1 MTPPC
6 PVDVGA
12 VVLAPGDRLGR
23 VVAVHGLSRTVL
35 VELGEDVERF
45 GFGEIAPA
53 AIARRWP
60 PRERRA
66 RLSRRPYPSSTT

>member
-12 VVLAPGDRLGR
+12 VVLAPGGRFGR
-23 VVAVHGLSRTVL
+23 VVEIHPLSRTVL
-35 VELGEDVERF
+35 VELGDGPERF
-45 GFGEIAPA
+45 GWGELSPA
-53 AIARRWP
+53 TARRWP